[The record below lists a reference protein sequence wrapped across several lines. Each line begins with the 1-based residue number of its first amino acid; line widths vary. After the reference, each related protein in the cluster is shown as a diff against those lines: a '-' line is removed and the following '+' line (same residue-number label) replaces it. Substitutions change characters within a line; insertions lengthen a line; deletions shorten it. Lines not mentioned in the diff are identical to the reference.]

1 LKQVLKCPKNFYTCR
16 MKKGHKNIIDQITE
30 YYDESEYVLLES
42 QMPEHPSSLVS
53 YVAVQPKR
61 VIFGKER
68 HITNIVDGKET
79 ISDENPWT
87 AIRGFMD
94 ESMNMIFGFF
104 GYDLKNHIELLSSEN
119 PELADVP
126 DFYFME
132 PEILLKIEEEV
143 VEVLAGNV
151 NLEEIKNQHVNTD
164 FGSVK
169 NVKRLEEKLSYIR
182 KIKEIQRL
190 IREGDF
196 YELNYSYPI
205 QAEIKGS
212 PLSMYKKMRE
222 INPVPFG
229 AFIKTKDFQVCCSSP
244 ERFIKKS
251 GRKVIS
257 EPIKGTS
264 PRSDEK
270 ITDLKYREE
279 LLNEKNKAENLM
291 IVDLVRHDLS
301 LIAETGSVK
310 VSKLFDV
317 QSFGTVHQLIST
329 IEAMALKDVH
339 PVDVIKACF
348 PMGSMTGAPKI
359 EVMKTIEDLEIYC
372 RGIYSGAI
380 GYFTPEGD
388 FDFNVVIRSAIVKD
402 GMVIYPVGG
411 AITGDSNP
419 EEEWEETHVKARV
432 LTRIAE
438 K

>member
-1 LKQVLKCPKNFYTCR
+1 MKQVLKCLKIFYTCG
-16 MKKGHKNIIDQITE
+16 MKKRSKNIIDQITE
-30 YYDESEYVLLES
+30 YYDDCEYILLES
-42 QMPEHPSSLVS
+42 QMQEHPSSVIS
-53 YVAVQPKR
+53 YVAVEPKR
-61 VIFGKER
+61 VIFGKGRRINKNER
-68 HITNIVDGKET
+68 GKET
-79 ISDENPWT
+79 ISEENPWT

-94 ESMNMIFGFF
+94 ESRSMTFGFL
-104 GYDLKNHIELLSSEN
+104 GYDLKNHIEQLSSEN
-119 PELADVP
+119 PERVDVP

-132 PEILLKIEEEV
+132 PEILMKIEGDN

-151 NLEEIKNQHVNTD
+151 NFEAIKSQSVNTGS
-164 FGSVK
+164 GSVK
-169 NVKRLEEKLSYIR
+169 KIKRLESKSSYIR
-182 KIKEIQRL
+182 KIIEVQRL

-205 QAEIKGS
+205 QAQISGS
-212 PLSMYKKMRE
+212 PLSIYKKMRA

-244 ERFIKKS
+244 ERFIKKA
-251 GRKVIS
+251 GRKIIS

-270 ITDLKYREE
+270 SADLKYREE

-301 LIAETGSVK
+301 LIAETGSVE

-329 IEAMALKDVH
+329 IEATALNNVH

-359 EVMKTIEDLEIYC
+359 EVMKTIERLEIYR

-388 FDFNVVIRSAIVKD
+388 FDFNVVIRSAIIN
-402 GMVIYPVGG
+402 GGNVIYPVGG
-411 AITGDSNP
+411 AITGDSIP
-419 EEEWEETHVKARV
+419 EAEWEETHIKARV

>member
-1 LKQVLKCPKNFYTCR
+1 
-16 MKKGHKNIIDQITE
+16 MKKRSKKFIDQITE
-30 YYDESEYVLLES
+30 YYKDSEYILLES
-42 QMPEHPSSLVS
+42 QMPEHSSSVTS
-53 YVAVQPKR
+53 FVAVQPKR
-61 VIFGKER
+61 VVFGKEK
-68 HITNIVDGKET
+68 HIIKIEGGRKKTLED
-79 ISDENPWT
+79 NPWSV
-87 AIRGFMD
+87 IRNFVD
-94 ESMNMIFGFF
+94 ESRSMTFGFF
-104 GYDLKNHIELLSSEN
+104 GYDLKNYIEPLGSEN
-119 PELADVP
+119 PELVDVP

-132 PEILLKIEEEV
+132 PEILLKIDGED
-143 VEVLAGNV
+143 VEVLTGNV
-151 NLEEIKNQHVNTD
+151 NLEEIKNQRVKSD
-164 FGSVK
+164 KSSVRYI
-169 NVKRLEEKLSYIR
+169 KRLEEKSSYIR

-205 QAEIKGS
+205 RAELSGS
-212 PLSMYKKMRE
+212 PMGIYKKMRE

-270 ITDLKYREE
+270 SADLQYREE

-301 LIAETGSVK
+301 LIAETGSVQ
-310 VSKLFDV
+310 VTKLFDV

-329 IEAMALKDVH
+329 IEATVLKDVH

-359 EVMKTIEDLEIYC
+359 EVMKTIEELEIYR

-388 FDFNVVIRSAIVKD
+388 FDFNVVIRSAIIKD
-402 GMVIYPVGG
+402 GNVTYPVGG

-419 EEEWEETHVKARV
+419 DAEWEETHVKARV
-432 LTRIAE
+432 LTRNAE

>member
-1 LKQVLKCPKNFYTCR
+1 
-16 MKKGHKNIIDQITE
+16 MKKRSKNIIDQITE
-30 YYDESEYVLLES
+30 YYDDCEYILLES
-42 QMPEHPSSLVS
+42 QMQEHPSSVIS
-53 YVAVQPKR
+53 YVAVEPKR
-61 VIFGKER
+61 VIFGKGRRINKNER
-68 HITNIVDGKET
+68 GKET
-79 ISDENPWT
+79 ISEENPWT

-94 ESMNMIFGFF
+94 ESRNMTFGFL
-104 GYDLKNHIELLSSEN
+104 GYDLKNHIEQLSSEN
-119 PELADVP
+119 PERVDVP

-132 PEILLKIEEEV
+132 PEILMKIEGDN

-151 NLEEIKNQHVNTD
+151 NFEAIKSQSVNTGS
-164 FGSVK
+164 GSVK
-169 NVKRLEEKLSYIR
+169 KINRLESKSSYIR
-182 KIKEIQRL
+182 KIIEVQSL

-205 QAEIKGS
+205 QAQISGS
-212 PLSMYKKMRE
+212 PLSIYKKMRA

-244 ERFIKKS
+244 ERFIKKA
-251 GRKVIS
+251 GRKIIS

-270 ITDLKYREE
+270 SADLKYREE

-301 LIAETGSVK
+301 LIAETGSVE

-329 IEAMALKDVH
+329 IEATALNNVH

-359 EVMKTIEDLEIYC
+359 EVMKTIERLEIYR

-388 FDFNVVIRSAIVKD
+388 FDFNVVIRSAIIN
-402 GMVIYPVGG
+402 GGNVIYPVGG
-411 AITGDSNP
+411 AITGDSIP
-419 EEEWEETHVKARV
+419 EAEWEETHIKARV

>member
-1 LKQVLKCPKNFYTCR
+1 MKQVLKCQKNFYTCG
-16 MKKGHKNIIDQITE
+16 MKKWHKNIIDQVAE
-30 YYDESEYVLLES
+30 YFEESEYVLLES
-42 QMPEHPSSLVS
+42 QMPEHPSSQVS
-53 YVAVQPKR
+53 YVAAQPKR
-61 VIFGKER
+61 VIFGKGR
-68 HITNIVDGKET
+68 HITNIAKGRKT

-87 AIRGFMD
+87 AIRDFMD
-94 ESMNMIFGFF
+94 QSLNMIFGFF
-104 GYDLKNHIELLSSEN
+104 GYDLKNFIEPLVSDN
-119 PELADVP
+119 PELIDVP

-132 PEILLKIEEEV
+132 PEIILKIIGEK
-143 VEVLAGNV
+143 VEVLTGNV
-151 NLEEIKNQHVNTD
+151 NLQEIKNQHLSASSE
-164 FGSVK
+164 SVR
-169 NVKRLEEKLSYIR
+169 NIKRLEEKASYIR
-182 KIKEIQRL
+182 KINEVQRL
-190 IREGDF
+190 IREGSF

-205 QAEIKGS
+205 QAEITGS
-212 PLSMYKKMRE
+212 PLKIYKKMRE

-229 AFIKTKDFQVCCSSP
+229 AFIKTNDFQVCCASP
-244 ERFIKKS
+244 ERFIKKT
-251 GRKVIS
+251 GRKIIS

-270 ITDLKYREE
+270 IADLKYREE

-301 LIAETGSVK
+301 LIAETGSVQ

-339 PVDVIKACF
+339 PVNVIKACF

-359 EVMKTIEDLEIYC
+359 EVMNTIEDLEIYR

-388 FDFNVVIRSAIVKD
+388 FDFNVVIRSAIMK
-402 GMVIYPVGG
+402 GGRVIYPVGG

-432 LTRIAE
+432 FTRIAE

>member
-1 LKQVLKCPKNFYTCR
+1 
-16 MKKGHKNIIDQITE
+16 MKKRSKNIIDQITE
-30 YYDESEYVLLES
+30 YYDDCEYILLES
-42 QMPEHPSSLVS
+42 QMQEHPSSVIS
-53 YVAVQPKR
+53 YVAVEPKR
-61 VIFGKER
+61 VIFGKGRRINKNER
-68 HITNIVDGKET
+68 GKET
-79 ISDENPWT
+79 ISEENPWT

-94 ESMNMIFGFF
+94 ESRSMTFGFL
-104 GYDLKNHIELLSSEN
+104 GYDLKNHIEQLSSEN
-119 PELADVP
+119 PERVDVP

-132 PEILLKIEEEV
+132 PEILMKIEGDN

-151 NLEEIKNQHVNTD
+151 NFEAIKSQSVNTGS
-164 FGSVK
+164 GSVK
-169 NVKRLEEKLSYIR
+169 KINRLESKSSYIR
-182 KIKEIQRL
+182 KIIEVQRL

-205 QAEIKGS
+205 QAQISGS
-212 PLSMYKKMRE
+212 PLSIYKKMRA

-244 ERFIKKS
+244 ERFIKKA
-251 GRKVIS
+251 GRKIIS

-270 ITDLKYREE
+270 SADLKYREE

-301 LIAETGSVK
+301 LIAETGSVE

-329 IEAMALKDVH
+329 IEATALNNVH

-359 EVMKTIEDLEIYC
+359 EVMKTIERLEIYR

-388 FDFNVVIRSAIVKD
+388 FDFNVVIRSAIIKD
-402 GMVIYPVGG
+402 GNVIYPVGG
-411 AITGDSNP
+411 AITGDSIP
-419 EEEWEETHVKARV
+419 EAEWEETHIKARV

>member
-1 LKQVLKCPKNFYTCR
+1 
-16 MKKGHKNIIDQITE
+16 MKKRSKNIIDQITE
-30 YYDESEYVLLES
+30 YYDDCEYILLES
-42 QMPEHPSSLVS
+42 QMQEHPSSVIS
-53 YVAVQPKR
+53 YVAVEPKR
-61 VIFGKER
+61 VIFGKGRRINKNER
-68 HITNIVDGKET
+68 GKET
-79 ISDENPWT
+79 ISEENPWT

-94 ESMNMIFGFF
+94 ESRSMTFGFL
-104 GYDLKNHIELLSSEN
+104 GYDLKNHIEQLSSEN
-119 PELADVP
+119 PERVDVP

-132 PEILLKIEEEV
+132 PEILMKIEGDN

-151 NLEEIKNQHVNTD
+151 NFEAIKSQSVNTGS
-164 FGSVK
+164 GSVK
-169 NVKRLEEKLSYIR
+169 KIKRLESESSYIR
-182 KIKEIQRL
+182 KIIEVQRL

-205 QAEIKGS
+205 QAQISGS
-212 PLSMYKKMRE
+212 PLSIYKKMRA

-244 ERFIKKS
+244 ERFIKKA
-251 GRKVIS
+251 GRKIIS

-270 ITDLKYREE
+270 SADLKYREE

-301 LIAETGSVK
+301 LIAETGSVE

-329 IEAMALKDVH
+329 IEATALNNVH

-359 EVMKTIEDLEIYC
+359 EVMKTIERLEIYR

-388 FDFNVVIRSAIVKD
+388 FDFNVVIRSAIIN
-402 GMVIYPVGG
+402 GGNVIYPVGG
-411 AITGDSNP
+411 AITGDSIP
-419 EEEWEETHVKARV
+419 EAEWEETHIKARV

>member
-1 LKQVLKCPKNFYTCR
+1 
-16 MKKGHKNIIDQITE
+16 MKKRSKNIIDQITE
-30 YYDESEYVLLES
+30 YYDDCEYILLES
-42 QMPEHPSSLVS
+42 QMQEHPSSVIS
-53 YVAVQPKR
+53 YVAVEPKR
-61 VIFGKER
+61 VIFGKGRRINKNER
-68 HITNIVDGKET
+68 GKET
-79 ISDENPWT
+79 ISEENPWT

-94 ESMNMIFGFF
+94 ESRSMTFGFL
-104 GYDLKNHIELLSSEN
+104 GYDLKNHIEQLSSEN
-119 PELADVP
+119 PERVDVP

-132 PEILLKIEEEV
+132 PEILMKIEGDN

-151 NLEEIKNQHVNTD
+151 NFEAIKSQSVNTGS
-164 FGSVK
+164 GSVK
-169 NVKRLEEKLSYIR
+169 KINRLESKSSYIR
-182 KIKEIQRL
+182 KIIEVQRL

-205 QAEIKGS
+205 QAQISGS
-212 PLSMYKKMRE
+212 PLSIYKKMRA

-244 ERFIKKS
+244 ERFIKKA
-251 GRKVIS
+251 GRKIIS

-270 ITDLKYREE
+270 SADLKYREE

-301 LIAETGSVK
+301 LIAETGSVE

-329 IEAMALKDVH
+329 IEATALNNVH

-359 EVMKTIEDLEIYC
+359 EVMKTIERLEIYR

-388 FDFNVVIRSAIVKD
+388 FDFNVVIRSAIIN
-402 GMVIYPVGG
+402 GGNVIYPVGG
-411 AITGDSNP
+411 AITGDSIP
-419 EEEWEETHVKARV
+419 EAEWEETHIKARV

>member
-1 LKQVLKCPKNFYTCR
+1 MKNR
-16 MKKGHKNIIDQITE
+16 SKNIIDQITG
-30 YYDESEYVLLES
+30 YYSDSEYILLES
-42 QMPEHPSSLVS
+42 QMPEHPSSVVS
-53 YVAVQPKR
+53 YVAVEPKR
-61 VIFGKER
+61 VIFGKGR
-68 HITNIVDGKET
+68 RITNIEEGNEN
-79 ISDENPWT
+79 ISEDNPWT
-87 AIRGFMD
+87 AIRGFLD
-94 ESMNMIFGFF
+94 ESRNMIFGFF
-104 GYDLKNHIELLSSEN
+104 GYDLKNHIEPLGSEN
-119 PELADVP
+119 SELVDVP

-132 PEILLKIEEEV
+132 PKIILKIKGEV

-151 NLEEIKNQHVNTD
+151 NLQNIENLRLNTRSD
-164 FGSVK
+164 SVK
-169 NVKRLEEKLSYIR
+169 NIKRLEDKSSYIR

-205 QAEIKGS
+205 QAEITGS
-212 PLSMYKKMRE
+212 PLSIYKQMRE

-229 AFIKTKDFQVCCSSP
+229 AFIKTKHFQVCCSSP

-264 PRSDEK
+264 PRSDK
-270 ITDLKYREE
+270 KTADLKYREE

-301 LIAETGSVK
+301 LIAETGSVQ

-329 IEAMALKDVH
+329 IEAVALEDVH

-359 EVMKTIEDLEIYC
+359 EVMKTIEDLEIYR

-380 GYFTPEGD
+380 GYFTSEGD
-388 FDFNVVIRSAIVKD
+388 FDFNVVIRSAIIKD
-402 GMVIYPVGG
+402 GNVIYPVGG
-411 AITGDSNP
+411 AITGDSRP

>member
-1 LKQVLKCPKNFYTCR
+1 
-16 MKKGHKNIIDQITE
+16 
-30 YYDESEYVLLES
+30 
-42 QMPEHPSSLVS
+42 
-53 YVAVQPKR
+53 
-61 VIFGKER
+61 
-68 HITNIVDGKET
+68 
-79 ISDENPWT
+79 
-87 AIRGFMD
+87 
-94 ESMNMIFGFF
+94 
-104 GYDLKNHIELLSSEN
+104 
-119 PELADVP
+119 
-126 DFYFME
+126 
-132 PEILLKIEEEV
+132 
-143 VEVLAGNV
+143 
-151 NLEEIKNQHVNTD
+151 
-164 FGSVK
+164 
-169 NVKRLEEKLSYIR
+169 
-182 KIKEIQRL
+182 
-190 IREGDF
+190 
-196 YELNYSYPI
+196 
-205 QAEIKGS
+205 
-212 PLSMYKKMRE
+212 MYKKMRE

>member
-1 LKQVLKCPKNFYTCR
+1 LKQVLKCLKIFYTCG
-16 MKKGHKNIIDQITE
+16 MKKRSKNIIDQITE
-30 YYDESEYVLLES
+30 YYDDCEYILLES
-42 QMPEHPSSLVS
+42 QMQEHPSSVIS
-53 YVAVQPKR
+53 YVAVEPKR
-61 VIFGKER
+61 VIFGKGRRINKNER
-68 HITNIVDGKET
+68 GKET
-79 ISDENPWT
+79 ISEENPWT

-94 ESMNMIFGFF
+94 ESRSMTFGFL
-104 GYDLKNHIELLSSEN
+104 GYDLKNHIEQLSSEN
-119 PELADVP
+119 PERVDVP

-132 PEILLKIEEEV
+132 PEILMKIEGDN

-151 NLEEIKNQHVNTD
+151 NFEAIKSQSVNTGS
-164 FGSVK
+164 GSVK
-169 NVKRLEEKLSYIR
+169 KINRLESKSSYIR
-182 KIKEIQRL
+182 KIIEVQRL

-205 QAEIKGS
+205 QAQISGS
-212 PLSMYKKMRE
+212 PLSIYKKMRA

-244 ERFIKKS
+244 ERFIKKA
-251 GRKVIS
+251 GRKIIS

-270 ITDLKYREE
+270 SADLKYREE

-301 LIAETGSVK
+301 LIAETGSVE

-329 IEAMALKDVH
+329 IEATALNNVH

-359 EVMKTIEDLEIYC
+359 EVMKTIERLEIYR

-388 FDFNVVIRSAIVKD
+388 FDFNVVIRSAIIN
-402 GMVIYPVGG
+402 GGNVIYPVGG
-411 AITGDSNP
+411 AITGDSIP
-419 EEEWEETHVKARV
+419 EAEWEETHIKARV

>member
-1 LKQVLKCPKNFYTCR
+1 MEKR
-16 MKKGHKNIIDQITE
+16 SKNIIDQITG
-30 YYDESEYVLLES
+30 YYSNSEYVLLES
-42 QMPEHPSSLVS
+42 QMPEHPSSARS
-53 YVAVQPKR
+53 YVAVKPKR
-61 VIFGKER
+61 FIFGKGK
-68 HITNIVDGKET
+68 HITKIVGGKEE
-79 ISDENPWT
+79 ISEDNPWT
-87 AIRGFMD
+87 AIRRFID
-94 ESMNMIFGFF
+94 ESRGMTFGYF
-104 GYDLKNHIELLSSEN
+104 GYDLKNHIEPLSSEN
-119 PELADVP
+119 PEFVDVP

-132 PEILLKIEEEV
+132 PEIMLKIEGEN

-151 NLEEIKNQHVNTD
+151 NLQEIKNQPVNSSSE
-164 FGSVK
+164 SVK
-169 NVKRLEEKLSYIR
+169 NIKRLEEKSSYIR

-190 IREGDF
+190 IWEGDF

-205 QAEIKGS
+205 KAEITGN
-212 PLSMYKKMRE
+212 PLSIYKKMRE

-229 AFIKTKDFQVCCSSP
+229 AFIKTKNFQVCCSSP

-270 ITDLKYREE
+270 TADLKNREE

-301 LIAETGSVK
+301 LIAETGSVQ

-329 IEAMALKDVH
+329 IEATALEDVH

-359 EVMKTIEDLEIYC
+359 EVMKTIEDLEIYR

-380 GYFTPEGD
+380 GYFTSEGD
-388 FDFNVVIRSAIVKD
+388 FDFNVVIRSAIIKD
-402 GMVIYPVGG
+402 GYVIYPVGG

-432 LTRIAE
+432 LTRIVE

>member
-1 LKQVLKCPKNFYTCR
+1 MKQVLKCLKIFYTCG
-16 MKKGHKNIIDQITE
+16 MKKRSKNIIDQITE
-30 YYDESEYVLLES
+30 YYDDCEYILLES
-42 QMPEHPSSLVS
+42 QMQEHPSSVIS
-53 YVAVQPKR
+53 YVAVEPKR
-61 VIFGKER
+61 VIFGKGRRINKNER
-68 HITNIVDGKET
+68 GKET
-79 ISDENPWT
+79 ISEENPWT

-94 ESMNMIFGFF
+94 ESRSMTFGFL
-104 GYDLKNHIELLSSEN
+104 GYDLKNHIEQLSSEN
-119 PELADVP
+119 PERVDVP

-132 PEILLKIEEEV
+132 PEILMKIEGDN

-151 NLEEIKNQHVNTD
+151 NFEAIKSQSVNTGS
-164 FGSVK
+164 GSVK
-169 NVKRLEEKLSYIR
+169 KINRLESKSSYIR
-182 KIKEIQRL
+182 KIIEVQRL

-205 QAEIKGS
+205 QAQISGS
-212 PLSMYKKMRE
+212 PLSIYKKMRA

-244 ERFIKKS
+244 ERFIKKA
-251 GRKVIS
+251 GRKIIS

-270 ITDLKYREE
+270 SADLKYREE

-301 LIAETGSVK
+301 LIAETGSVE

-329 IEAMALKDVH
+329 IEATALNNVH

-359 EVMKTIEDLEIYC
+359 EVMKTIERLEIYR

-388 FDFNVVIRSAIVKD
+388 FDFNVVIRSAIIN
-402 GMVIYPVGG
+402 GGNVIYPVGG
-411 AITGDSNP
+411 AITGDSIP
-419 EEEWEETHVKARV
+419 EAEWEETHIKARV

>member
-1 LKQVLKCPKNFYTCR
+1 MKQVLKCLKIFYTCG
-16 MKKGHKNIIDQITE
+16 MKKRSKNIIDQITE
-30 YYDESEYVLLES
+30 YYDDCEYILLES
-42 QMPEHPSSLVS
+42 QMQEHPSSVIS
-53 YVAVQPKR
+53 YVAVEPKR
-61 VIFGKER
+61 VIFGKGRRINKNER
-68 HITNIVDGKET
+68 GKET
-79 ISDENPWT
+79 ISEENPWT

-94 ESMNMIFGFF
+94 ESRSMTFGFL
-104 GYDLKNHIELLSSEN
+104 GYDLKNHIEQLSSEN
-119 PELADVP
+119 PERVDVP

-132 PEILLKIEEEV
+132 PEILMKIEGDN

-151 NLEEIKNQHVNTD
+151 NLEAIKSQSVNTGS
-164 FGSVK
+164 GSVK
-169 NVKRLEEKLSYIR
+169 KIKRLESKSSYIR
-182 KIKEIQRL
+182 KIIEVQRL

-205 QAEIKGS
+205 QAQISGS
-212 PLSMYKKMRE
+212 PLSIYKKMRA

-244 ERFIKKS
+244 ERFIKKA
-251 GRKVIS
+251 GRKIIS

-270 ITDLKYREE
+270 SADLKYREE

-301 LIAETGSVK
+301 LIAETGSVE

-329 IEAMALKDVH
+329 IEATALNNVH

-359 EVMKTIEDLEIYC
+359 EVMKTIERLEIYR

-388 FDFNVVIRSAIVKD
+388 FDFNVVIRSAIIN
-402 GMVIYPVGG
+402 GGNVIYPVGG
-411 AITGDSNP
+411 AITGDSIP
-419 EEEWEETHVKARV
+419 EAEWEETHIKARV

>member
-1 LKQVLKCPKNFYTCR
+1 
-16 MKKGHKNIIDQITE
+16 MKKWHKNMIDQITE

-42 QMPEHPSSLVS
+42 QMPEHPSSQVS

-61 VIFGKER
+61 IIFGKGR
-68 HITNIVDGKET
+68 HITNIVEGIET
-79 ISDENPWT
+79 NSDQNPWT
-87 AIRGFMD
+87 AIKEFMD
-94 ESMNMIFGFF
+94 ESLSMTFGFL
-104 GYDLKNHIELLSSEN
+104 GYDLKNHIDPLGSQN
-119 PELADVP
+119 PELIDVP

-132 PEILLKIEEEV
+132 PRIILKIEGEAI
-143 VEVLAGNV
+143 EVLSGDV
-151 NLEEIKNQHVNTD
+151 NLQEIKNQPVSAGTE
-164 FGSVK
+164 SVK
-169 NVKRLEEKLSYIR
+169 NIKRLEEKASYIR
-182 KIKEIQRL
+182 KINEIQRL

-205 QAEIKGS
+205 QAETAGNA
-212 PLSMYKKMRE
+212 LSIYKKMRE

-229 AFIKTKDFQVCCSSP
+229 AFLKTEDFHVCCASP
-244 ERFIKKS
+244 ERFLKKS

-270 ITDLKYREE
+270 VADLKYREE

-301 LIAETGSVK
+301 LIAETGSVQ

-329 IEAMALKDVH
+329 IEATALKDVH

-359 EVMKTIEDLEIYC
+359 EVMKTIEDLEIYR

-402 GMVIYPVGG
+402 GRVIYPVGG

>member
-1 LKQVLKCPKNFYTCR
+1 
-16 MKKGHKNIIDQITE
+16 MKKRSKNIIDQITE
-30 YYDESEYVLLES
+30 YYDDCEYILLES
-42 QMPEHPSSLVS
+42 QMQEHPSSVIS
-53 YVAVQPKR
+53 YVAVEPKR
-61 VIFGKER
+61 VIFGKGRRINKNER
-68 HITNIVDGKET
+68 GKET
-79 ISDENPWT
+79 ISEENPWT

-94 ESMNMIFGFF
+94 ESRSMTFGFL
-104 GYDLKNHIELLSSEN
+104 GYDLKNHIEQLSSEN
-119 PELADVP
+119 PERVDVP

-132 PEILLKIEEEV
+132 PEILMKIEGDN

-151 NLEEIKNQHVNTD
+151 NFEAIKSQSVNTGS
-164 FGSVK
+164 GSVK
-169 NVKRLEEKLSYIR
+169 KINRLESKSSYIR
-182 KIKEIQRL
+182 KIIEVQSL

-205 QAEIKGS
+205 QAQISGS
-212 PLSMYKKMRE
+212 PLSIYKKMRA

-244 ERFIKKS
+244 ERFIKKA
-251 GRKVIS
+251 GRKIIS

-270 ITDLKYREE
+270 SADLKYREE

-301 LIAETGSVK
+301 LIAETGSVE

-329 IEAMALKDVH
+329 IEATALNNVH

-359 EVMKTIEDLEIYC
+359 EVMKTIERLEIYR

-388 FDFNVVIRSAIVKD
+388 FDFNVVIRSAIIN
-402 GMVIYPVGG
+402 GGNVIYPVGG
-411 AITGDSNP
+411 AITGDSIP
-419 EEEWEETHVKARV
+419 EAEWEETHIKARV